1 MGWIKDSVL
10 ANFSFKR
17 FVIAA
22 IIFLLSIVVCLI
34 FFGALYSHISG
45 LKIDELPSK
54 YDISTGESKN
64 ELAVPGAEKIIP
76 IKSFVLVELTTWI
89 IPDRCT
95 ALFGVCEVQR
105 PWKIRSIG
113 SGAVIGK
120 KKHVTYV
127 LTAAH
132 VCAHME
138 NNLVLIEDNPYT
150 YDYSSTI
157 SVVDANGNERPAL
170 VISKNNDKE
179 LCLLQ
184 VPGSWAEPI
193 PIAKANPEMGE
204 RVFNMSAPMGI
215 FEPGMML
222 IFDGI
227 YSGHNQEA
235 SFFTIP
241 SAPGCSG
248 SPVLN
253 RDGEIVGIIHST
265 PRDFPAFA
273 LASRLK
279 DIQQFI
285 ADVKLLN

>member
-1 MGWIKDSVL
+1 MDWIKDNVIS
-10 ANFSFKR
+10 NFSLKR
-17 FVIAA
+17 SAVAA
-22 IIFLLSIVVCLI
+22 LIFLPITAAGFIV
-34 FFGALYSHISG
+34 FGILYSHLGG
-45 LKIDELPSK
+45 LNLDELPSK
-54 YDISTGESKN
+54 YGISAGENKN
-64 ELAVPGAEKIIP
+64 ELSVPIADKLIP
-76 IKSFVLVELTTWI
+76 IKSFVLVKLTTWI

-95 ALFGVCEVQR
+95 ANVGVCEPKK
-105 PWKIRSIG
+105 PWKTRSIG

-132 VCAHME
+132 VCAHMDSS
-138 NNLVLIEDNPYT
+138 LILIKDKPYT
-150 YDYSSTI
+150 YDYSSTVKI
-157 SVVDANGNERPAL
+157 VDASGVERPAL
-170 VISKNNDKE
+170 VIARNVDKE

-184 VPGSWAEPI
+184 VPGSWAEPV
-193 PIAKANPEMGE
+193 PIAEGYPEMGA
-204 RVFNMSAPMGI
+204 RVYNMSAPMGV
-215 FEPGMML
+215 FEPGMTL

-227 YSGHNQEA
+227 YSGHNKEA

-253 RDGEIVGIIHST
+253 HNGEIVGVIHST

-285 ADVKLLN
+285 ADVNLLN